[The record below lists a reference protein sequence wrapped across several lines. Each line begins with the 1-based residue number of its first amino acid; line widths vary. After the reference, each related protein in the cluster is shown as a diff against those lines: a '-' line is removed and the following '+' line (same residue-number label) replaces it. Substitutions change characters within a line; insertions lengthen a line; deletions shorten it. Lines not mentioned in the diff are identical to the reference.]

1 MALLLLPAFAFCDT
15 KISALPSTSTLNSG
29 DIIPVVTNPGTSP
42 QNFTITKS
50 NLISTLGVSPGGS
63 NTNVQFNNSGIFAG
77 SPTFT
82 SNGSTVTLGSLGIN
96 QISVST
102 TSASASINFYQ
113 PSTGSSS
120 TFAQQYFITPCSD
133 GVTSCYYYPFVL
145 TPPDEPSFYFNSNG
159 NLFAPGYA
167 VNRLSGTFT
176 PNARSSVFDGS
187 LIVGRS
193 FSNTRYTDTQ
203 IIGDGN
209 LWVDGGINTST
220 MTVSTQ
226 TVTGEIIL
234 KDGTVI
240 TSTSTFGGGGGI
252 PGGSSNQ
259 LQFNNSGSFGGMSG
273 STVSGNSLVLSGGVS
288 VSTVI
293 VGTGGTGVN
302 GGGGGFLTN
311 SSLNFGLPYLGGDTY
326 GGFFETLGG
335 VLTNHFSY
343 GVAGHSGGGGGSAYG
358 GYFYASGGAANNYGA
373 FLSAT
378 NGTVS
383 NYGLWVDKGQV
394 QIQSSMTVVG
404 TSTFQQGVITS
415 TITANYGTIGSN
427 SSLIPFNSNNSVL
440 QIVGV
445 STSTSGTTAGLNV
458 SNRAFPTGTTTANY
472 YGTLSQVSL
481 NNNVDSSNAS
491 VYGHGSFASNFPL
504 NTTKFVGGEL
514 AEATTNSTGTVIN
527 LVGVNGVALNSGG
540 ALVPN
545 LIGLLAQPY
554 TTSHS
559 TTTKSY
565 GIFVDTGVNDGTSI
579 IGTNYGVWIGSET
592 VGQNNFGIYSL
603 QNNDV
608 FSGTATIGNIVA
620 SNMAGSGVQCV
631 QVDNTGKETGT
642 GAACGSGGGGGSS
655 SSLEILAGV
664 RITSPTASLAFGV
677 GFVGTATTASTATIT
692 FAANNPTITTL
703 SASSITVTGFGGF
716 TIVSSSAGQMALT
729 EGSSSTIIGTGLGVD
744 SLWADS
750 GSHTLQFNPNNTST
764 YTVAGTSVTVT
775 PGHALVAGTAAGSY
789 LDGGAITAGVTSV
802 TGTPPINSSGG
813 TTPAISLSV
822 TIGQGETF
830 TGSSVTVA
838 GINGLTITGAT
849 TNPLVTISSVP
860 SGVALVSVSS
870 TPASV
875 ATDFVLTVSSQNG
888 TTTFAAKYD
897 GDLISSGTTPGMG
910 TCGSSPS
917 VFGTDTAGVITV
929 GSGIVTSCTMNWA
942 NTKGSIPVCVMST
955 NSTAVTGD
963 ITTTST
969 SSVTFGFSATLGGG
983 TINYICIGNKG

>member
-1 MALLLLPAFAFCDT
+1 MKKLLFGLMLLAGIAHADT
-15 KISALPSTSTLNSG
+15 GDIPLSSNFQENSGRPLDARITVSSATARLALPSTQVYDGMVVYQRSDQTSWQLQGSTYTWVQV
-29 DIIPVVTNPGTSP
+29 IPSSSTSA
-42 QNFTITKS
+42 
-50 NLISTLGVSPGGS
+50 SPGGS
-63 NTNVQFNNSGIFAG
+63 T
-77 SPTFT
+77 
-82 SNGSTVTLGSLGIN
+82 
-96 QISVST
+96 
-102 TSASASINFYQ
+102 
-113 PSTGSSS
+113 
-120 TFAQQYFITPCSD
+120 
-133 GVTSCYYYPFVL
+133 
-145 TPPDEPSFYFNSNG
+145 
-159 NLFAPGYA
+159 
-167 VNRLSGTFT
+167 
-176 PNARSSVFDGS
+176 
-187 LIVGRS
+187 
-193 FSNTRYTDTQ
+193 
-203 IIGDGN
+203 
-209 LWVDGGINTST
+209 
-220 MTVSTQ
+220 
-226 TVTGEIIL
+226 
-234 KDGTVI
+234 
-240 TSTSTFGGGGGI
+240 
-252 PGGSSNQ
+252 NQ
-259 LQFNNSGSFGGMSG
+259 LQFNNGGSFGGMSG

-302 GGGGGFLTN
+302 GGGGGFLAN

-373 FLSAT
+373 FLSAA
-378 NGTVS
+378 NGTAS

-445 STSTSGTTAGLNV
+445 STATSGITAGLNV
-458 SNRAFPTGTTTANY
+458 SNRAFPTGTTTGNY

-491 VYGHGSFASNFPL
+491 IYGHGSFASNFPL
-504 NTTKFVGGEL
+504 NTTKFVGGEFS
-514 AEATTNSTGTVIN
+514 EATTNSTGTVIN

-545 LIGLLAQPY
+545 LIGLLVQPY
-554 TTSHS
+554 TTIHS

-565 GIFVDTGVNDGTSI
+565 GIFVDTGINDGTSI

-642 GAACGSGGGGGSS
+642 GSACGSGGVPSINSAGNSAITSSTTFAGGSNVTLSQLGNTISIAASGSGGGSGIVS
-655 SSLEILAGV
+655 PGTFTWTNNQGIIVSTIQANAFNSTV
-664 RITSPTASLAFGV
+664 TSV
-677 GFVGTATTASTATIT
+677 
-692 FAANNPTITTL
+692 
-703 SASSITVTGFGGF
+703 TVTGTGGF
-716 TIVSSSAGQMALT
+716 TVSGSSAGQIALT
-729 EGSSSTIIGTGLGVD
+729 EGSSTTVINTGSGVD
-744 SLWADS
+744 NLWADS
-750 GSHTLQFNPNNTST
+750 GSHTFQFNPNNTST
-764 YTVAGTSVTVT
+764 YTVAGTSVTVA
-775 PGHALVAGTAAGSY
+775 PGHVLVAGTALGSY
-789 LDGGAITAGVTSV
+789 LDGGSITAGVTSV

-813 TTPAISLSV
+813 TTPAISLSA

-830 TGSSVTVA
+830 AGSSVTVA
-838 GINGLTITGAT
+838 GINGLTVTGAT

-917 VFGTDTAGVITV
+917 VFGTDTAGVITI

-942 NTKGSIPVCVMST
+942 NTKGSVPVCVMST

-969 SSVTFGFSATLGGG
+969 SSITFGFSATLGGG
-983 TINYICIGNKG
+983 TINYICIGNKA